1 VVIYPTPRRLDEPPK
16 LLGFSFAQWAVTLAA
31 ASGVYSATKLLG
43 LPGKV
48 TFTLLAFLVGTPAL
62 SLALAET
69 GGPRLG
75 DLSSDALCYVSRGRV
90 LLHAGTGRRT
100 VGVLIDAG
108 QAGPVD
114 ELAVAVQPALE
125 IPWD

>member
-1 VVIYPTPRRLDEPPK
+1 VIHPTPRRLDEPPK

-31 ASGVYSATKLLG
+31 ASGVYAAGKLLG
-43 LPGKV
+43 LHGKV

-75 DLSSDALCYVSRGRV
+75 ELLSDALRYASRGRA
-90 LLHAGTGRRT
+90 LLPAGAGRRS
-100 VGVLIDAG
+100 VGMLIDAG
-108 QAGPVD
+108 EGGPVD
-114 ELAVAVQPALE
+114 ELAVAPEQALE

>member
-1 VVIYPTPRRLDEPPK
+1 MIHPTPRRLDEPPK
-16 LLGFSFAQWAVTLAA
+16 LLGFSFGQWAVTLAA
-31 ASGVYSATKLLG
+31 AAGVYGAGKLIG
-43 LPGKV
+43 LHGNV

-75 DLSSDALCYVSRGRV
+75 ELLSDALRYASRGRV
-90 LLHAGTGRRT
+90 LLHAGPGRRT
-100 VGVLIDAG
+100 VGVLVEAG
-108 QAGPVD
+108 EAGPVD
-114 ELAVAVQPALE
+114 DLAAAVQPALE